1 MIIKLTL
8 NDNDYTGYIEKFLE
22 RFKFQ
27 NYYIVLKEYDKDNE
41 EDIKAYVEG
50 HVKREELLDKVFYKE
65 DELTE
70 LDIQQFEEYI
80 KEALAYYLYKH
91 NIMLSND
98 LEDYKK
104 IVNVKCLK
112 TMNNKWQN
120 GEVVYYFLQ
129 QDSYLVC

>member
-8 NDNDYTGYIEKFLE
+8 NDNDYTGYIEKFLD

-41 EDIKAYVEG
+41 EDIKAYVKG

>member
-8 NDNDYTGYIEKFLE
+8 NDNDYTGYIEKFLD

-120 GEVVYYFLQ
+120 GEIVYYFLQ

>member
-8 NDNDYTGYIEKFLE
+8 NDNDFTGYIEKFLE

-65 DELTE
+65 DELTKS
-70 LDIQQFEEYI
+70 DIKQFEGYI

>member
-8 NDNDYTGYIEKFLE
+8 NDNDYIGYIEKFLE

-70 LDIQQFEEYI
+70 SDIKQFEEYI

-91 NIMLSND
+91 NIMLSSD

-129 QDSYLVC
+129 QDSYLIC

>member
-50 HVKREELLDKVFYKE
+50 HVKREELLDKAFYKE

-70 LDIQQFEEYI
+70 SDIKQFEEYI

>member
-8 NDNDYTGYIEKFLE
+8 NDNDYTGYIEKFLD

-50 HVKREELLDKVFYKE
+50 HVKREELLDKAFYKE

-70 LDIQQFEEYI
+70 SDIKQFEEYI

>member
-50 HVKREELLDKVFYKE
+50 HVKREELLDRAFYKE

-70 LDIQQFEEYI
+70 SDIKQFEEYI

>member
-27 NYYIVLKEYDKDNE
+27 NYYIVLKEYYKDNE

-70 LDIQQFEEYI
+70 SDIKQFEEYI

-91 NIMLSND
+91 NIMLSDD

>member
-8 NDNDYTGYIEKFLE
+8 NDNDYTGYIEKFLD

-70 LDIQQFEEYI
+70 SDIKQFEEYI

>member
-41 EDIKAYVEG
+41 EDVKAYVEG

-70 LDIQQFEEYI
+70 SDIKQFEEYT

-129 QDSYLVC
+129 QDKYIIC

>member
-8 NDNDYTGYIEKFLE
+8 NNNDYTGYIEKFLE

-27 NYYIVLKEYDKDNE
+27 NYYTVLKEYDKDNE

-70 LDIQQFEEYI
+70 SNIKQFEEYV

-104 IVNVKCLK
+104 IVDVKCLK

>member
-8 NDNDYTGYIEKFLE
+8 NDNDFTGYIEKFLE

-70 LDIQQFEEYI
+70 SDIKQFEGYI

>member
-41 EDIKAYVEG
+41 EEIKAYVEG

-70 LDIQQFEEYI
+70 SDIKQFEEYI

>member
-65 DELTE
+65 DELTKS
-70 LDIQQFEEYI
+70 DIKQFEEYI

-129 QDSYLVC
+129 QDSCLVC

>member
-41 EDIKAYVEG
+41 EDVKAYVEG

-70 LDIQQFEEYI
+70 SDIKQFEEYT

>member
-70 LDIQQFEEYI
+70 SDIKQFEEYI

-91 NIMLSND
+91 NIMLSDD

-129 QDSYLVC
+129 QDSYLV

>member
-8 NDNDYTGYIEKFLE
+8 NDNDYTGYIEKFLD

-50 HVKREELLDKVFYKE
+50 HIKREELLDKVFYKE

-70 LDIQQFEEYI
+70 SDIKQFEEYI

>member
-8 NDNDYTGYIEKFLE
+8 NDNDYTGYIEKFLD

-70 LDIQQFEEYI
+70 SDIKQFEEYI

-91 NIMLSND
+91 NIMLSNN

>member
-70 LDIQQFEEYI
+70 SDIKQFEEYT

>member
-50 HVKREELLDKVFYKE
+50 HVKREELLDKAFYKE

-70 LDIQQFEEYI
+70 SDIKQFEEYI

-104 IVNVKCLK
+104 IVDVKCLK

>member
-70 LDIQQFEEYI
+70 SDIKQFEEYI

-91 NIMLSND
+91 NIMLSDD

>member
-41 EDIKAYVEG
+41 EDVKAYVEG
-50 HVKREELLDKVFYKE
+50 HVKREELLDRAFYKE

-70 LDIQQFEEYI
+70 SDIKQFEEYT

>member
-8 NDNDYTGYIEKFLE
+8 NDNDYTGYIEKFLD

-70 LDIQQFEEYI
+70 SDIKQFEEYI
-80 KEALAYYLYKH
+80 KDALAYYLYKH

>member
-65 DELTE
+65 DELTGS
-70 LDIQQFEEYI
+70 DIKQFEEYI

>member
-8 NDNDYTGYIEKFLE
+8 NDNDYTGYIEKFLD

>member
-70 LDIQQFEEYI
+70 SNIKQFEEYI

>member
-70 LDIQQFEEYI
+70 SDIKQFEEYI